1 MRRKGPSAFG
11 CFAEKGFLVMA
22 VTTMKGVWAGGMKFV
37 HQSASGHEVVTD
49 AAGPT
54 GNDTTAASPMELL
67 ILGLIGCTGLD
78 VASILERMRQPLEG
92 LEVSAEC
99 ERADSHPKIYTK
111 IHLTYIFKGDLDEA
125 KVKRAIELSETTY
138 CSVSAM
144 LGKAAVI
151 TSHYV
156 IEG

>member
-1 MRRKGPSAFG
+1 
-11 CFAEKGFLVMA
+11 MA
-22 VTTMKGVWAGGMKFV
+22 VTRMKGVWAGGMKFV

-49 AAGPT
+49 AAGPS
-54 GNDTTAASPMELL
+54 GGETTAASPMELL
-67 ILGLIGCTGLD
+67 VLGLIGCTGLD

-99 ERADSHPKIYTK
+99 ERAESHPKVYTK
-111 IHLTYIFKGDLDEA
+111 IHLIYALRGSLDED
-125 KVKRAIELSETTY
+125 KVKRAITLSESTY

-144 LGKAAVI
+144 LSNAAEI
-151 TSHYV
+151 TSEYV